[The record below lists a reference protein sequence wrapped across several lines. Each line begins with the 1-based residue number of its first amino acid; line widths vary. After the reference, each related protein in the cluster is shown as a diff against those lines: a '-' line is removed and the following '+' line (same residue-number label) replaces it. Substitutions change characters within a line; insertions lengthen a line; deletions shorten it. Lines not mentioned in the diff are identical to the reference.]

1 MTTQTSPTTIEAAPV
16 EGRGRRRSVLAGI
29 SLVLACLAILVA
41 TVAVWSHQVAFNT
54 ERFTSLASSALDDPE
69 VIDPL
74 AARISSQVVTALD
87 VQSRLEGVLP
97 DRVTAIAGPV
107 TLALQDGLT
116 RRLEAARSHAERLEN
131 VLPDRV
137 TAIAGPVTLA
147 LQDGLTRR
155 LQTLLAEPRMQQA
168 LSRTLAFAHERVM
181 NLLRGQAPAVTDEDG
196 QVVVEVYPALLVALH
211 ELQAAGIIGADV
223 QLPDPATS
231 EPPGVI
237 RGVLENR
244 LGVTLP
250 ADFGTIPIMSVEQ
263 LQTAQTVVKAFDIV
277 VIVLIVL
284 AVVLSVLAIWLA
296 DRRPRMVVFLAIGT
310 VIAFLLARL
319 FTNAATDVLTTTIAA
334 EGLRGAV
341 RSILDA
347 TLADF
352 RGWALLILIALG
364 IVAVAAWFWS
374 RPASARRVSL
384 PDFRTERAIERVGLA
399 LIALVVLWVAV
410 GLEVAILAAV
420 LIIVLE
426 LILQSRAEAAPPT
439 SPT

>member
-1 MTTQTSPTTIEAAPV
+1 VTTATSPANESAPAPV
-16 EGRGRRRSVLAGI
+16 RRRRSVLAGI

-54 ERFTSLASSALDDPE
+54 QRFTALASNALDDPE

-74 AARISSQVVTALD
+74 SARISAQVVSALD
-87 VQSRLEGVLP
+87 VQSRLENVLP
-97 DRVTAIAGPV
+97 ERVTAIAGPV

-116 RRLEAARSHAERLEN
+116 RRLE
-131 VLPDRV
+131 
-137 TAIAGPVTLA
+137 
-147 LQDGLTRR
+147 
-155 LQTLLAEPRMQQA
+155 TLLAEPRMQQA
-168 LSRTLAFAHERVM
+168 LTRTLAFAHERVM
-181 NLLRGQAPAVTDEDG
+181 NLLRGQAQAVTDLDG
-196 QVVVEVYPALLVALH
+196 QVVIEVYPALLVALQ
-211 ELQAAGIIGADV
+211 ELQTAGIIGADV

-284 AVVLSVLAIWLA
+284 AVALSVLTIWLA
-296 DRRPRMVVFLAIGT
+296 ARRPRMVVFLAIGT
-310 VIAFLLARL
+310 IIAFVLARL
-319 FTNAATDVLTTTIAA
+319 FTNAATDAVTAGIAA

-364 IVAVAAWFWS
+364 LVAIAAWYWS
-374 RPASARRVSL
+374 RPATARRVSL
-384 PDFRTERAIERVGLA
+384 PEFRTERSIERIGLA
-399 LIALVVLWVAV
+399 LIALVVLWVAI
-410 GLEVAILAAV
+410 GLEVALLAAV
-420 LIIVLE
+420 LIVALE
-426 LILQSRAEAAPPT
+426 LILQSRAEPSAT
-439 SPT
+439 

>member
-1 MTTQTSPTTIEAAPV
+1 MTTATSPTNESAPTRV
-16 EGRGRRRSVLAGI
+16 RGRRSVLAGI

-41 TVAVWSHQVAFNT
+41 TVALWSHQVAFNT
-54 ERFTSLASSALDDPE
+54 ERFTALAGNALDDPE

-74 AARISSQVVTALD
+74 SARISAQVVDALD
-87 VQSRLEGVLP
+87 VQTRLANVLP

-116 RRLEAARSHAERLEN
+116 RRLE
-131 VLPDRV
+131 
-137 TAIAGPVTLA
+137 
-147 LQDGLTRR
+147 
-155 LQTLLAEPRMQQA
+155 TLLAQPRMQQA
-168 LSRTLAFAHERVM
+168 LTRTLAFAHERVM
-181 NLLRGQAPAVTDEDG
+181 NLLRDQAQAVTDLNG
-196 QVVVEVYPALLVALH
+196 QVVIEVYPALLVALQ
-211 ELQAAGIIGADV
+211 ELQTAGIIGADV
-223 QLPDPATS
+223 QLPDPATA

-284 AVVLSVLAIWLA
+284 AVALSVLAIWLA
-296 DRRPRMVVFLAIGT
+296 ARRPRMVVFLAIGT
-310 VIAFLLARL
+310 IIAFLLARL
-319 FTNAATDVLTTTIAA
+319 FTNAATDALTTAIAA

-364 IVAVAAWFWS
+364 IVAIAAWFWS
-374 RPASARRVSL
+374 RPASERRVSL
-384 PDFRTERAIERVGLA
+384 PQFRTERAIERIGLA

-426 LILQSRAEAAPPT
+426 LILQSRAEPAAT
-439 SPT
+439 

>member
-1 MTTQTSPTTIEAAPV
+1 MTTATSPASEPAPAPV
-16 EGRGRRRSVLAGI
+16 RRRRSVLAGI

-41 TVAVWSHQVAFNT
+41 SVAVWSHQVAFNT
-54 ERFTSLASSALDDPE
+54 DRFTALAGNALDDPE

-74 AARISSQVVTALD
+74 SARISAQVVDALD
-87 VQSRLEGVLP
+87 VQS
-97 DRVTAIAGPV
+97 
-107 TLALQDGLT
+107 
-116 RRLEAARSHAERLEN
+116 RLEN

-155 LQTLLAEPRMQQA
+155 LETLLAEPRMQQA
-168 LSRTLAFAHERVM
+168 LTRTLSFAHERVM
-181 NLLRGQAPAVTDEDG
+181 NLLRGQAQAVTDLDG
-196 QVVVEVYPALLVALH
+196 QVVIEVYPALLVALQ
-211 ELQAAGIIGADV
+211 ELQTAGIIGADV

-284 AVVLSVLAIWLA
+284 AVALSVLAIWLA
-296 DRRPRMVVFLAIGT
+296 ARRPRMVVFLAIGT

-319 FTNAATDVLTTTIAA
+319 LTNAATDALTTAIAA

-364 IVAVAAWFWS
+364 IVAIAAWYWS
-374 RPASARRVSL
+374 RPATARRVSL
-384 PDFRTERAIERVGLA
+384 PEFRTERAIERIGLA

-410 GLEVAILAAV
+410 GLEVALLAAV
-420 LIIVLE
+420 LFVALE
-426 LILQSRAEAAPPT
+426 LILQSRAEPAAT
-439 SPT
+439 

>member
-1 MTTQTSPTTIEAAPV
+1 MTTDTSPAIEPAPV
-16 EGRGRRRSVLAGI
+16 RVRRRRSVLAGI

-41 TVAVWSHQVAFNT
+41 SVAVWSHQVAFNT
-54 ERFTSLASSALDDPE
+54 QRFTALASNALDDPE

-74 AARISSQVVTALD
+74 SARISAQVVSVLD
-87 VQSRLEGVLP
+87 VQS
-97 DRVTAIAGPV
+97 
-107 TLALQDGLT
+107 
-116 RRLEAARSHAERLEN
+116 RLEN

-155 LQTLLAEPRMQQA
+155 LETLLAEPRMQQA
-168 LSRTLAFAHERVM
+168 LTRTLSFAHERVM
-181 NLLRGQAPAVTDEDG
+181 NLLRGQAQAVTDLDG
-196 QVVVEVYPALLVALH
+196 QVVIEVYPALLVALQ
-211 ELQAAGIIGADV
+211 ELQTAGIIGADV
-223 QLPDPATS
+223 RLPDPATS

-237 RGVLENR
+237 RGILENR

-263 LQTAQTVVKAFDIV
+263 LQTAQTVVKAFDLV

-284 AVVLSVLAIWLA
+284 AVALSVLAIWLA
-296 DRRPRMVVFLAIGT
+296 ARRPRMIVFLAIGT

-319 FTNAATDVLTTTIAA
+319 LTNAATDALTTAIAA

-352 RGWALLILIALG
+352 RGWALLILIALA
-364 IVAVAAWFWS
+364 IVAVAAWYWS
-374 RPASARRVSL
+374 RPPTARRVSL
-384 PDFRTERAIERVGLA
+384 PEFRTERAIERIGLA

-410 GLEVAILAAV
+410 GLEVALLAAV
-420 LIIVLE
+420 LFVALE
-426 LILQSRAEAAPPT
+426 LVIQSRSEPAST
-439 SPT
+439 

>member
-1 MTTQTSPTTIEAAPV
+1 MDPSVAAVEPAPV
-16 EGRGRRRSVLAGI
+16 QSRGRRRSVLAGI

-54 ERFTSLASSALDDPE
+54 QRFTALAGSALDDPE

-74 AARISSQVVTALD
+74 AARISAQVVQALD

-116 RRLEAARSHAERLEN
+116 RRLE
-131 VLPDRV
+131 
-137 TAIAGPVTLA
+137 
-147 LQDGLTRR
+147 
-155 LQTLLAEPRMQQA
+155 TLLAQPRLQEA
-168 LSRTLAFAHERVM
+168 LTRTLAFAHERVM
-181 NLLRGQAPAVTDEDG
+181 NLLRDQAQAVTDLDG
-196 QVVVEVYPALLVALH
+196 QVVIEVYPALLVALQ
-211 ELQAAGIIGADV
+211 ELQTAGIIGADV

-250 ADFGTIPIMSVEQ
+250 ADFGTIPIMSVER

-284 AVVLSVLAIWLA
+284 AVALSVLAIWLA
-296 DRRPRMVVFLAIGT
+296 ERRPRMVVFLAIGT
-310 VIAFLLARL
+310 IVAFVLARL
-319 FTNAATDVLTTTIAA
+319 FTNAATDALTTAIAA

-364 IVAVAAWFWS
+364 IVAIAAWFWS
-374 RPASARRVSL
+374 RPATARRVSL
-384 PDFRTERAIERVGLA
+384 PEFRTERAIERVGLA
-399 LIALVVLWVAV
+399 LIALVVLWIAV
-410 GLEVAILAAV
+410 GLEVALLAAV
-420 LIIVLE
+420 LLVALE
-426 LILQSRAEAAPPT
+426 LILQSRAESSAAT
-439 SPT
+439 

>member
-16 EGRGRRRSVLAGI
+16 ERRGRRRSVLAGI
-29 SLVLACLAILVA
+29 TLLLACLTILVA
-41 TVAVWSHQVAFNT
+41 TAAVWTHQVAFNT
-54 ERFTSLASSALDDPE
+54 ERFTALASDAVDDPA

-74 AARISSQVVTALD
+74 SARISAQVVQALD
-87 VQSRLEGVLP
+87 VQ
-97 DRVTAIAGPV
+97 A
-107 TLALQDGLT
+107 
-116 RRLEAARSHAERLEN
+116 RLEN

-155 LQTLLAEPRMQQA
+155 LETLLAEPRMQQA
-168 LSRTLAFAHERVM
+168 LTRTLSFAHERTM
-181 NLLRGQAPAVTDEDG
+181 NLLRDRAPAVTDLDG
-196 QVVVEVYPALLVALH
+196 QVVIEVYPALLVALQ
-211 ELQAAGIIGADV
+211 ELQTAGIIGPDI
-223 QLPDPATS
+223 QLPDPTTS

-237 RGVLENR
+237 RGILENR

-263 LQTAQTVVKAFDIV
+263 LQTAQTVVKAFDVI

-284 AVVLSVLAIWLA
+284 ALALSVLAVWLA
-296 DRRPRMVVFLAIGT
+296 ARRPRMVVFLAIGT

-319 FTNAATDVLTTTIAA
+319 LTNAATDALTTAIAA

-352 RGWALLILIALG
+352 RGWAFLILISLG
-364 IVAVAAWFWS
+364 LVAVAAWFWS
-374 RPASARRVSL
+374 RPAEARRVSL
-384 PDFRTERAIERVGLA
+384 PEFRTERGIERIGLA

-420 LIIVLE
+420 LIVALE
-426 LILQSRAEAAPPT
+426 LILQSRAEASTA
-439 SPT
+439 S

>member
-1 MTTQTSPTTIEAAPV
+1 MTTATSPTNEAAPARV
-16 EGRGRRRSVLAGI
+16 RRRRSVLAGI

-41 TVAVWSHQVAFNT
+41 TVALWSHQVAFNT
-54 ERFTSLASSALDDPE
+54 ERFTALAGNALDDPQ

-74 AARISSQVVTALD
+74 SARISAQVVDALD
-87 VQSRLEGVLP
+87 VQTRL
-97 DRVTAIAGPV
+97 A
-107 TLALQDGLT
+107 
-116 RRLEAARSHAERLEN
+116 N

-168 LSRTLAFAHERVM
+168 LTRTLAFAHERVM
-181 NLLRGQAPAVTDEDG
+181 NLLRGQAQAVTDLNG
-196 QVVVEVYPALLVALH
+196 QVVIEVYPALLVALQ
-211 ELQAAGIIGADV
+211 ELQTAGIIGADV

-277 VIVLIVL
+277 VVVLIVL
-284 AVVLSVLAIWLA
+284 AVALSVLAIWLA
-296 DRRPRMVVFLAIGT
+296 ARRPRMVVFLAIGT
-310 VIAFLLARL
+310 IIAFILARL
-319 FTNAATDVLTTTIAA
+319 FTNAATDAVTAGIAA

-364 IVAVAAWFWS
+364 LVAIAAWYWS
-374 RPASARRVSL
+374 RPASARRLSV
-384 PDFRTERAIERVGLA
+384 PEFRTERAIERIGLA
-399 LIALVVLWVAV
+399 LIALVVLWVAI
-410 GLEVAILAAV
+410 GLEVALLAAV
-420 LIIVLE
+420 LFVALE
-426 LILQSRAEAAPPT
+426 LILQSRAEPAAT
-439 SPT
+439 

>member
-1 MTTQTSPTTIEAAPV
+1 VTTATSPTIEPAPAPV
-16 EGRGRRRSVLAGI
+16 RRRRSVLAGI

-54 ERFTSLASSALDDPE
+54 QRFTALAGNALDDPE

-74 AARISSQVVTALD
+74 SARISAQVVSALD
-87 VQSRLEGVLP
+87 VQS
-97 DRVTAIAGPV
+97 
-107 TLALQDGLT
+107 
-116 RRLEAARSHAERLEN
+116 RLEN

-155 LQTLLAEPRMQQA
+155 LETLLAEPRMQQA
-168 LSRTLAFAHERVM
+168 LTRTLAFAHERVM
-181 NLLRGQAPAVTDEDG
+181 NLLRGQAQAVTDLDG
-196 QVVVEVYPALLVALH
+196 QVVIEVYPALLVALQ
-211 ELQAAGIIGADV
+211 ELQTAGIIGADV

-237 RGVLENR
+237 RGILENR

-263 LQTAQTVVKAFDIV
+263 LQTAQTFVKAFDIV

-284 AVVLSVLAIWLA
+284 AVALSVLTIWLA
-296 DRRPRMVVFLAIGT
+296 ARRPRMVVFLAIGT
-310 VIAFLLARL
+310 IVAFVLARL
-319 FTNAATDVLTTTIAA
+319 FTNAATDAVTAGIAA

-364 IVAVAAWFWS
+364 IVAIAAWFWS
-374 RPASARRVSL
+374 RPATARRVSL
-384 PDFRTERAIERVGLA
+384 PEFRTERAIERVGLA
-399 LIALVVLWVAV
+399 LIALVVLWIAV
-410 GLEVAILAAV
+410 GLEVALLAAV
-420 LIIVLE
+420 LIIALL
-426 LILQSRAEAAPPT
+426 LILESRAEPAST
-439 SPT
+439 

>member
-1 MTTQTSPTTIEAAPV
+1 VTTATSPTNEAAPV
-16 EGRGRRRSVLAGI
+16 RVRRRRSVLAGI
-29 SLVLACLAILVA
+29 SLVLACLTILVA

-54 ERFTSLASSALDDPE
+54 ERFTALAGNALDDPE

-74 AARISSQVVTALD
+74 SARISAQVVDALN
-87 VQSRLEGVLP
+87 VQS
-97 DRVTAIAGPV
+97 
-107 TLALQDGLT
+107 
-116 RRLEAARSHAERLEN
+116 RLEN

-155 LQTLLAEPRMQQA
+155 LETLLAEPRMQQA
-168 LSRTLAFAHERVM
+168 LTRTLAFAHERVM
-181 NLLRGQAPAVTDEDG
+181 NLLRGQAQAVTDLNG
-196 QVVVEVYPALLVALH
+196 QVVIEVYPALLVALQ
-211 ELQAAGIIGADV
+211 ELQTAGIIGADV

-284 AVVLSVLAIWLA
+284 AVALSVLAIWLA
-296 DRRPRMVVFLAIGT
+296 ARRPRMVVFLAIGT
-310 VIAFLLARL
+310 IVAFLLARL
-319 FTNAATDVLTTTIAA
+319 FTNAATDALTTSIAA

-364 IVAVAAWFWS
+364 IVAIAAWYWS
-374 RPASARRVSL
+374 RPATARRVSL
-384 PDFRTERAIERVGLA
+384 PEFRTERAIERIGLA

-410 GLEVAILAAV
+410 GLEVALLAAV
-420 LIIVLE
+420 LIVALE
-426 LILQSRAEAAPPT
+426 LILQSRAEPAAT
-439 SPT
+439 

>member
-1 MTTQTSPTTIEAAPV
+1 MTTDPSSNAVEPAP
-16 EGRGRRRSVLAGI
+16 GQGRRSRRRGVLAGI

-54 ERFTSLASSALDDPE
+54 DRFTALASDAVDDPE

-74 AARISSQVVTALD
+74 AARISSQVVEALD
-87 VQSRLEGVLP
+87 VQSRLQNVLP

-116 RRLEAARSHAERLEN
+116 RRLE
-131 VLPDRV
+131 
-137 TAIAGPVTLA
+137 
-147 LQDGLTRR
+147 
-155 LQTLLAEPRMQQA
+155 TLLAQPRMQQA
-168 LSRTLAFAHERVM
+168 LTRTLAFAHERVM
-181 NLLRGQAPAVTDEDG
+181 NLLRDQAPAVTDSNG
-196 QVVVEVYPALLVALH
+196 QVVIEVYPAVLVALQ
-211 ELQAAGIIGADV
+211 ELQTAEIIGPDV
-223 QLPDPATS
+223 QLPDPATT

-237 RGVLENR
+237 RGVLESR

-263 LQTAQTVVKAFDIV
+263 LQTGQTVVKAFDIV

-284 AVVLSVLAIWLA
+284 AVALSALAIWLA

-310 VIAFLLARL
+310 VVAFLLARL
-319 FTNAATDVLTTTIAA
+319 FTNAATDALTTSIAA

-341 RSILDA
+341 RSILNA

-352 RGWALLILIALG
+352 RGWAFLILIGLV

-374 RPASARRVSL
+374 RPATARRVSL
-384 PDFRTERAIERVGLA
+384 PEFRTERGIERIGFA

-420 LIIVLE
+420 LIVALE
-426 LILQSRAEAAPPT
+426 LILQARSEGSAAT
-439 SPT
+439 VER

>member
-1 MTTQTSPTTIEAAPV
+1 MTQTSPTAIESAPA

-29 SLVLACLAILVA
+29 SLVLACLTILLA
-41 TVAVWSHQVAFNT
+41 TVAVWSHQVAFQT
-54 ERFTSLASSALDDPE
+54 DRFTALASDALDDPE

-74 AARISSQVVTALD
+74 AARISAQVVTALD
-87 VQSRLEGVLP
+87 VQSRLEGFLP

-116 RRLEAARSHAERLEN
+116 RRLET
-131 VLPDRV
+131 V
-137 TAIAGPVTLA
+137 
-147 LQDGLTRR
+147 
-155 LQTLLAEPRMQQA
+155 LAEPRMQQA
-168 LSRTLAFAHERVM
+168 LERTLAFAHERVM
-181 NLLRGQAPAVTDEDG
+181 NLLRGQAPAVTDLNG
-196 QVVVEVYPALLVALH
+196 QVVIEVYPALLVALQ
-211 ELQAAGIIGADV
+211 ELQAAGVIGADV
-223 QLPDPATS
+223 QLPDPATA

-237 RGVLENR
+237 RGILENR

-263 LQTAQTVVKAFDIV
+263 LQTAQTVVKAFDIIV
-277 VIVLIVL
+277 LVLIVL
-284 AVVLSVLAIWLA
+284 AVALSLVAVWLA
-296 DRRPRMVVFLAIGT
+296 ERRPRMVVFLAIGT

-319 FTNAATDVLTTTIAA
+319 LTNTATDALTSAIAA

-341 RSILDA
+341 RSILNA

-374 RPASARRVSL
+374 RPPDARRVSL
-384 PDFRTERAIERVGLA
+384 PDFRTERGIERVGFA

-410 GLEVAILAAV
+410 GLEVALLAAV
-420 LIIVLE
+420 LFVVLE
-426 LILQSRAEAAPPT
+426 LILQSRREGSAAT
-439 SPT
+439 

>member
-1 MTTQTSPTTIEAAPV
+1 
-16 EGRGRRRSVLAGI
+16 VLAGI

-41 TVAVWSHQVAFNT
+41 TVALWSHQVAFNT
-54 ERFTSLASSALDDPE
+54 ERFTALAGNALDDPE

-74 AARISSQVVTALD
+74 SARISAQVVDALD
-87 VQSRLEGVLP
+87 VQTRL
-97 DRVTAIAGPV
+97 A
-107 TLALQDGLT
+107 
-116 RRLEAARSHAERLEN
+116 N

-168 LSRTLAFAHERVM
+168 LTRTLAFAHERVM
-181 NLLRGQAPAVTDEDG
+181 NLLRGQAQAVTDLNG
-196 QVVVEVYPALLVALH
+196 QVVIEVYPALLVALQ
-211 ELQAAGIIGADV
+211 ELQTAGIIGADV

-284 AVVLSVLAIWLA
+284 AVALSVLAIWLA
-296 DRRPRMVVFLAIGT
+296 ARRPRMVVFLAIGT
-310 VIAFLLARL
+310 IIAFILARL
-319 FTNAATDVLTTTIAA
+319 FTNAATDAVTAGIAA

-364 IVAVAAWFWS
+364 LVAIAAWYWS
-374 RPASARRVSL
+374 RPASARRLSV
-384 PDFRTERAIERVGLA
+384 PEFRTERAIERIGLA
-399 LIALVVLWVAV
+399 LIALVVLWVAI
-410 GLEVAILAAV
+410 GLEVALLAAV
-420 LIIVLE
+420 LFVALE
-426 LILQSRAEAAPPT
+426 LILQSRAEPAAT
-439 SPT
+439 

>member
-1 MTTQTSPTTIEAAPV
+1 VTTATSPTNEAVPV
-16 EGRGRRRSVLAGI
+16 RVRRRRSVLAGI

-41 TVAVWSHQVAFNT
+41 TVALWSHQVAFNT
-54 ERFTSLASSALDDPE
+54 ERFTALAGNALDDPE

-74 AARISSQVVTALD
+74 SARISAQVVDALD
-87 VQSRLEGVLP
+87 VQTRL
-97 DRVTAIAGPV
+97 A
-107 TLALQDGLT
+107 
-116 RRLEAARSHAERLEN
+116 N

-168 LSRTLAFAHERVM
+168 LTRTLAFAHERVM
-181 NLLRGQAPAVTDEDG
+181 NLLRGQAQAVTDLNG
-196 QVVVEVYPALLVALH
+196 QVVIEVYPALLVALQ
-211 ELQAAGIIGADV
+211 ELQTAGIIGADV

-284 AVVLSVLAIWLA
+284 AVALSVLAIWLA
-296 DRRPRMVVFLAIGT
+296 ARRPRMVVFLAIGT
-310 VIAFLLARL
+310 IIAFLLARL
-319 FTNAATDVLTTTIAA
+319 FTNAATDALTTAIAA

-364 IVAVAAWFWS
+364 IVAIAAWFWS
-374 RPASARRVSL
+374 RPATAKRVSL
-384 PDFRTERAIERVGLA
+384 PEFRTERAIERVGLA

-420 LIIVLE
+420 LIVALE
-426 LILQSRAEAAPPT
+426 LILQSRAEPAAT
-439 SPT
+439 